1 MAAAKPV
8 AAMKSVS
15 AARPV
20 PEHKQLVAGKVTA
33 ARVTSRDS
41 TCPTQLQPPAKPG
54 AAVKS
59 VATVPERKQ
68 AFVAKVTTSRVPAC
82 PVLSAVPDPPPPPA
96 QPLRPA
102 EPVSVAKAKRAAKT
116 ALSAKPAAA
125 AKPKPLASKARC
137 EMQGEQRKRE
147 ELSTHVLQK
156 GSEDLT

>member
-82 PVLSAVPDPPPPPA
+82 PVLLAVPDPPPPPA

-125 AKPKPLASKARC
+125 AKPLASKARC